1 MSTPEHG
8 YAGAEPMNALL
19 DISPGLA
26 ALAAELIPW
35 LSKVTHT
42 FDGAIASDVDVV
54 QDLSRHVQG
63 MRGKMLRPTVV
74 YLSGRAARPD
84 APLQHEHVIVA
95 AVVEMVHMA
104 TLVHDDVLDDS
115 AQRRSTITVNR
126 LHGNE
131 PAVMLGDYLF
141 ASAYALCSSL
151 DTPRAARA
159 VARASRTL
167 CEGELLQLRTRGDW
181 TLSEQT
187 YRDMIDRKT
196 AELIAV
202 AAELGAAASGASE
215 PVVRALELY
224 ARLVGQAFQVQD
236 DLLDLAGDAGTLG
249 KPVGQDAA
257 NGKLTLPLIH
267 HLRTASGGQRTHTL
281 AILAEVYAAGPTK
294 VDAGA
299 AAALRDACDATGSTD
314 FARQWAQNLVRDAS
328 AELDRVPKSSA
339 RDALRELA
347 QAAISRR
354 A

>member
-1 MSTPEHG
+1 
-8 YAGAEPMNALL
+8 MNALL

-26 ALAAELIPW
+26 ALATELIPW
-35 LSKVTHT
+35 LTKVTQT
-42 FDGAIASDVDVV
+42 FDGAIASNVDVV
-54 QDLSRHVQG
+54 QSLAQHVQG

-74 YLSGRAARPD
+74 YLSGRAACPE
-84 APLQHEHVIVA
+84 APLHHEHVVVA
-95 AVVEMVHMA
+95 AVVEMVHLA

-141 ASAYALCSSL
+141 ANAYALCSSL

-167 CEGELLQLRTRGDW
+167 CEGELMQLRARGDW
-181 TLSEQT
+181 ALNEQT
-187 YRDMIDRKT
+187 YQDMIDRKT

-202 AAELGAAASGASE
+202 AAELGAAASGAAE
-215 PVVRALELY
+215 PVVRALAQF

-267 HLRTASGGQRTHTL
+267 HLRIAGEAQRRSTL

-294 VDAGA
+294 VDAGRA
-299 AAALRDACDATGSTD
+299 AELRSACETTGSVEFARRFAHQLARDAG
-314 FARQWAQNLVRDAS
+314 
-328 AELDRVPKSSA
+328 AELERLPESSA
-339 RDALRELA
+339 RIALRELA
-347 QAAISRR
+347 LAAISRH